1 MPQYTDPETL
11 NGNTIAA
18 ILGGISLVVTAIG
31 IPKLVENWKAIREKK
46 YSKIFEKLEA
56 TQTELQTVK
65 KELYETR
72 DQLKKVSTIV
82 SVVIPMMKLKNQGDH
97 ETMELIRIFERE
109 SGINVTPSPN
119 QKPNEC

>member
-1 MPQYTDPETL
+1 MPQYTDPQNF

-18 ILGGISLVVTAIG
+18 ILGGISLIVTAIG
-31 IPKLVENWKAIREKK
+31 VPKLVENWKQLREMK
-46 YSKIFEKLEA
+46 YSKIVVKLDE
-56 TQTELQTVK
+56 TKTELQGVK

-82 SVVIPMMKLKNQGDH
+82 SVVIPMMKLKNQDDK

-109 SGINVTPSPN
+109 SGINVTPGPN
-119 QKPNEC
+119 PASNQC